1 MKHTIK
7 IVILSLCAAL
17 ALSSCNKRHHTPD
30 TTDQKIL
37 IGFTPLS
44 QDAAVKA
51 LADNNL
57 ANYHQD
63 FGVWGIASQNNISNP
78 TPYILWNQT
87 TMARV
92 VAVEDESSTAENKD
106 YTGAFSPV
114 TPAYWLA
121 NNTYNFV
128 AVAPFEVVDP
138 TKNTS
143 ALVNSNTKTLTFT
156 YNIASK
162 YIAGTYDFDLL
173 GAVASQEVK
182 IDKPTSQELN
192 FWHLLTKLSI
202 KVEFVGTIGEVTAM
216 RLQNIDATAAY
227 TITEDSDGIS
237 VVCTSVSDGE
247 GEQQNVTLT
256 PSKNVIHLLPQDI
269 SDFELY
275 LDFEIGEGDNK
286 VSTSNFKCIL
296 DKAKENPYY
305 KYNEQYNWIIKISP
319 KTIDFDV
326 KVTPW
331 GEGGSFDFDIQ

>member
-7 IVILSLCAAL
+7 IVILSLCAVL
-17 ALSSCNKRHHTPD
+17 VLNSCNKRNHTPD
-30 TTDQKIL
+30 TPDQKTL

-44 QDAAVKA
+44 QDVAVKA
-51 LADNNL
+51 LAGNNL

-63 FGVWGIASQNNISNP
+63 FGVWGIALQNNISNP
-78 TPYILWNQT
+78 TPYILWNKT

-92 VAVEDESSTAENKD
+92 VAVEAESSTAQNKV

-143 ALVNSNTKTLTFT
+143 ALVRSTEKTLTFN
-156 YNIASK
+156 YDIEPK
-162 YIAGTYDFDLL
+162 YTAGTYDFDLL

-182 IDKPTSQELN
+182 IDKPLSQELN

-237 VVCTSVSDGE
+237 VVCTSGSDGE

-286 VSTSNFKCIL
+286 VSTSNFKCII

-305 KYNEQYNWIIKISP
+305 KYNEQYIWIIRISP
-319 KTIDFDV
+319 KTIEFDV